1 MAKRFYETVTVAE
14 AESGYIVTLDAREL
28 KTPAKKPLVLPTHD
42 LAQKLAD
49 EWQAQETDI
58 DSHTMPT
65 MRLVATALDRVA
77 EVPHETA
84 AAFAAYGMS
93 DLLCYRAENPDKL
106 VKKQAEAW
114 DPLLAWARMRFDMS
128 FEVTQGILPIA
139 QPQENEARLRA
150 IAAAGAGEGAGAGA
164 SEDVFRITGLAHMA
178 AILGSAILALAV
190 DEGQIDAAAA
200 HRLAFL
206 DDLFQIEEWGADE
219 EAVVRLDNIK
229 LDIDAASVYLYAL
242 K

>member
-14 AESGYIVTLDAREL
+14 AESGYIVKLDAHEL

-150 IAAAGAGEGAGAGA
+150 IAAAGAGEGAGA

-190 DEGQIDAAAA
+190 DEGQIDAATA

-219 EAVVRLDNIK
+219 EAVARLDNIK